1 MMRYDEWQRLG
12 VRKHKI
18 LSSLLPPLLFLLM
31 APITQTSPVPDLV
44 CLSTFSGNFNQLCG
58 EERIPVL
65 EHFWPRNTRY
75 ISKKSN
81 LENLIKD
88 GWRCPDPGTTRGA
101 KSRHGQTEAACALL
115 FHQTKTIEDIPL
127 IQYIREGVK
136 KNIFFGTLSQTSDST
151 HPPRAFGTPL
161 SER

>member
-1 MMRYDEWQRLG
+1 MTETWGEEAQN
-12 VRKHKI
+12 
-18 LSSLLPPLLFLLM
+18 SLLSFAPFTFLANGTHHSDQPCPRPRVSFHIFRKLQS
-31 APITQTSPVPDLV
+31 IVWRGFQCWS
-44 CLSTFSGNFNQLCG
+44 N
-58 EERIPVL
+58 
-65 EHFWPRNTRY
+65 FWPRNTRY

-151 HPPRAFGTPL
+151 HPPRTFGTTL
-161 SER
+161 SEK